1 MKLSYICSS
10 QFNLTNHMNNKVEII
25 KNLINDGGRFT
36 YATFD
41 ALVEQKQLKRG
52 NPLANKLITKDVTY
66 HVSLNGN
73 YAKMVNAQRVREGKE
88 ANFEAKLN
96 WHEKVYD
103 GVNGSIVKNRT
114 KDDDKRYLMAVVN
127 QATNHGYFVDGRK
140 ATQDEVEIIKQ
151 FKPKDNSAESQG
163 LDKGIVIRT
172 ITIDNINRIK
182 CGDEIIL

>member
-1 MKLSYICSS
+1 
-10 QFNLTNHMNNKVEII
+10 MNNKVEII

-36 YATFD
+36 SASFD

-66 HVSLNGN
+66 IVSLNGN

-140 ATQDEVEIIKQ
+140 ASQSEVEIIKQ